1 MSSTAYLNAKLVGE
15 ITGKFVIKSYQ
26 RGYRWEESQ
35 VLAMLNDIYSNGN
48 NPYCLQP
55 IVVRRLEGEDTFELI
70 DGQQRLTTLLI
81 LLKYIQKE
89 YKPRVNIQYTLSYET
104 REKTAEFLEN
114 ITPEGAEN
122 NIDFFYIRKA
132 YLTIDNWFKS
142 LAAKNNKDI
151 EAADDMFGYLNKNV
165 KVIWYEVN
173 EDVDPIALFARLNI
187 GKIALTNAELVK
199 ALFLMNAGEA
209 GQNHQK
215 QIEMSIQWDEI
226 EHSLHEKSDEFWFF
240 LTRTNPIKYPTRIE
254 LLFDFLS
261 GKKKE
266 EKEAFYTFFYFEQ
279 LIKEEGIEKVWLMI
293 QNAYLQLKE
302 WYTESLYYHKI
313 GYLIA
318 SGAQEMPDILS
329 IAKDKR
335 KKDFMAVLDQSIA
348 DSIRTDKAYKDL
360 SYDKDYAMI
369 SKLLLLFN
377 VQSIIVSQSTQRFP
391 FSQYNTSE
399 WSLEHIH
406 AQQSEGLR
414 TTENR
419 IDWLKNHID
428 YVRKS
433 SKDFDKEGLISRMQ
447 EAIDKNLVTQA
458 EFDSMAADAF
468 AALSEDDDTRYVD
481 LISNMALLSREINSK
496 LNNSVFA
503 VKRDAIIE
511 LDKKGAFIPY
521 CTKMVFLKYY
531 TNSSATQ
538 FEFWSSADRDAYT
551 TAMGEILRP
560 YFNLIETTF

>member
-1 MSSTAYLNAKLVGE
+1 MPE
-15 ITGKFVIKSYQ
+15 I
-26 RGYRWEESQ
+26 
-35 VLAMLNDIYSNGN
+35 LA
-48 NPYCLQP
+48 
-55 IVVRRLEGEDTFELI
+55 
-70 DGQQRLTTLLI
+70 
-81 LLKYIQKE
+81 
-89 YKPRVNIQYTLSYET
+89 
-104 REKTAEFLEN
+104 
-114 ITPEGAEN
+114 
-122 NIDFFYIRKA
+122 
-132 YLTIDNWFKS
+132 
-142 LAAKNNKDI
+142 
-151 EAADDMFGYLNKNV
+151 
-165 KVIWYEVN
+165 
-173 EDVDPIALFARLNI
+173 
-187 GKIALTNAELVK
+187 
-199 ALFLMNAGEA
+199 
-209 GQNHQK
+209 
-215 QIEMSIQWDEI
+215 
-226 EHSLHEKSDEFWFF
+226 
-240 LTRTNPIKYPTRIE
+240 
-254 LLFDFLS
+254 
-261 GKKKE
+261 
-266 EKEAFYTFFYFEQ
+266 
-279 LIKEEGIEKVWLMI
+279 
-293 QNAYLQLKE
+293 
-302 WYTESLYYHKI
+302 
-313 GYLIA
+313 
-318 SGAQEMPDILS
+318 

-335 KKDFMAVLDQSIA
+335 KKDFMAVLDKSIA
-348 DSIRTDKAYKDL
+348 DSIRTDKPYKDL

-433 SKDFDKEGLISRMQ
+433 SKDFDKESLISRMQ

-503 VKRDAIIE
+503 VKRDAIID

-531 TNSSATQ
+531 TNSTATQ
-538 FEFWSSADRDAYT
+538 FEYWSSADRDAYT
-551 TAMGEILRP
+551 TAMEEILRP
-560 YFNLIETTF
+560 YLNLIEATF